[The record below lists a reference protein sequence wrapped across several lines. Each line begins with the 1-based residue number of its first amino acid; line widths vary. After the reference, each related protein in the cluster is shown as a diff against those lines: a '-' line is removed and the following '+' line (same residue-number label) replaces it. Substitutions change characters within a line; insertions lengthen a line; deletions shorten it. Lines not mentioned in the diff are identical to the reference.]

1 VGRTVTIV
9 IAALA
14 ASLTVSLPAQAQ
26 SDTQWTS
33 WRVGAL
39 VRALAVQND
48 SIWIGTTNGVMKF
61 HIPTE
66 RNTIYTTKDGLLSN
80 VVLGITIAP
89 DNAAWIG
96 TYGGGLTR
104 FDGKNRW
111 TTYTPYGAGTT
122 GEYRTACTANPPIPP
137 LSKGGKG
144 GFQPCT
150 DKATST
156 SSYQRYNHG
165 EGIGDLWVYQSMFTP
180 DGTLWAATWK
190 GASRFNGKTFTTYST
205 GDGLIDK
212 WVYSMA
218 MDRDKRFWFGTE
230 GGVTMYDGKRWT
242 SWTHKDGLGAD
253 LPRAANGSKPKAPS
267 PHHEQSAKDIS
278 DYNPNYVLATVI
290 DAAQNKW
297 FGTWGGGLSR
307 FDGKQWVTFTTQDG
321 LTGNVVNALAFDR
334 RGVLWIGTDAGV
346 SRMDPAACTSPAPGR
361 KPSCKFTKFST
372 FDGLF
377 HDAVYAIAIDAT
389 GAKWFGT
396 YGGVSRYTGS

>member
-1 VGRTVTIV
+1 
-9 IAALA
+9 
-14 ASLTVSLPAQAQ
+14 
-26 SDTQWTS
+26 
-33 WRVGAL
+33 L

-111 TTYTPYGAGTT
+111 TTYTPYGAGAT
-122 GEYRTACTANPPIPP
+122 GDYRA
-137 LSKGGKG
+137 
-144 GFQPCT
+144 
-150 DKATST
+150 
-156 SSYQRYNHG
+156 SYQRYQRG

-230 GGVTMYDGKRWT
+230 GGVTMFDGKRWT

>member
-1 VGRTVTIV
+1 MGRSLAIV
-9 IAALA
+9 RVALA
-14 ASLTVSLPAQAQ
+14 ASLTSALPAHAQ
-26 SDTQWTS
+26 PDTQWTS

-39 VRALAVQND
+39 VRALAVQGD
-48 SIWIGTTNGVMKF
+48 AIWIGTTNGVMKF

-66 RNTIYTTKDGLLSN
+66 KNRVYSTKDGLLSN

-89 DNAAWIG
+89 DNAVWIG

-104 FDGKNRW
+104 FDGKTKW

-122 GEYRTACTANPPIPP
+122 GDYRAP
-137 LSKGGKG
+137 
-144 GFQPCT
+144 
-150 DKATST
+150 
-156 SSYQRYNHG
+156 YQRYQRG

-190 GASRFNGKTFTTYST
+190 GASRFNGNTFTTYST

-230 GGVTMYDGKRWT
+230 GGVTMFDGRRWT
-242 SWTHKDGLGAD
+242 SWTHQDGLGAD
-253 LPRAANGSKPKAPS
+253 LPRASDNPAPTAPS
-267 PHHEQSAKDIS
+267 PHHEQSEKAVVS

-290 DAAQNKW
+290 DHAQNKW
-297 FGTWGGGLSR
+297 FGTWGGGLTR
-307 FDGKQWVTFTTQDG
+307 FDGKHWVTYTTQDG
-321 LTGNVVNALAFDR
+321 LAGNVVGALAFDR
-334 RGVLWIGTDAGV
+334 KGVLWIGTDAGV
-346 SRMDPAACTSPAPGR
+346 SRMDPAACTAVGSGR
-361 KPSCKFTKFST
+361 KPVCRFTKFTT

-377 HDAVYAIAIDAT
+377 HDAVYAVAIDAA

-396 YGGVSRYTGS
+396 YGGVSRYTGH

>member
-1 VGRTVTIV
+1 VGRRVT
-9 IAALA
+9 ALA
-14 ASLTVSLPAQAQ
+14 AAVTLAVITVLPLPAESQP
-26 SDTQWTS
+26 DTLWTS

-39 VRALAVQND
+39 VRALAVQGE

-61 HIPTE
+61 HVPTE
-66 RNTIYTTKDGLLSN
+66 KNTVYTTKHGLLSN

-122 GEYRTACTANPPIPP
+122 GDYRA
-137 LSKGGKG
+137 
-144 GFQPCT
+144 
-150 DKATST
+150 
-156 SSYQRYNHG
+156 SYQRYQRG

-230 GGVTMYDGKRWT
+230 GGVTMYDGERWT

-253 LPRAANGSKPKAPS
+253 LPRASNDAKPKAPS
-267 PHHEQSAKDIS
+267 PHHEQSTKDIS

-290 DAAQNKW
+290 DVAQNKW

-307 FDGKQWVTFTTQDG
+307 FDGKHWVTYTTQDG
-321 LTGNVVNALAFDR
+321 LSGNVVNALAFDR

-346 SRMDPAACTSPAPGR
+346 SRLDPATCTPAAPGR
-361 KPSCKFTKFST
+361 KPACKFTKFTT
-372 FDGLF
+372 FDGLY
-377 HDAVYAIAIDAT
+377 HDAVYSVAIDVT